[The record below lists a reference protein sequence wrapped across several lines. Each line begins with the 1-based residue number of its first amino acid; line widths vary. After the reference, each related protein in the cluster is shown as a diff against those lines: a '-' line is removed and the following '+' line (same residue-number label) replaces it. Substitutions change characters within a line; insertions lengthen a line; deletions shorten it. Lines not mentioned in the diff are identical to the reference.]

1 MRSRGRAA
9 SFLPPVL
16 LALGLAVGSSGCGPV
31 PLQRLG
37 GYVCV
42 PCTDLAAPAVNAFTA
57 ATLAGTKWLY
67 QLQGATAEGIRAT
80 GFDIVVMDYSGDGSE
95 DGRYSAAEMAE
106 IQNDGIAR
114 EALAYLSIGEAE
126 DYRYYFDPGWVYPF
140 GGQPN
145 GSAPCWLART
155 NPDWAGNYKV
165 QYWSDAWQQVIL
177 GYLDR
182 IIDDGFD
189 GIYLDIIDAFEYW
202 GDSDNGEGYFL
213 SEEEAAVRM
222 INFVKRIAHHARTV
236 RGKADFRIIPQNGER
251 ILDYDTGL
259 QYLGAGDYRATISGL
274 GIEDLY
280 FMETSPIPAGETAER
295 KTYLDAITDAGK
307 QVLVVDYVDDGSRP
321 VDSVV
326 TQFRTLALGDGYLP
340 YAAQTN
346 RELDEINTFTGQP

>member
-1 MRSRGRAA
+1 MRSIGRAA
-9 SFLPPVL
+9 PFLSAGL
-16 LALGLAVGSSGCGPV
+16 LALGLAAASSGCGPV

-42 PCTDLAAPAVNAFTA
+42 PCADLAAEAADAFSA
-57 ATLAGTKWLY
+57 ATLTGTKWLY
-67 QLQGATAEGIRAT
+67 QLQGAAAAGISATA
-80 GFDIVVMDYSGDGSE
+80 FDIVVMDYSRDGGE
-95 DGRYSAAEMAE
+95 EGRYSAAEMAA
-106 IQNDGIAR
+106 IRTGGIPR
-114 EALAYLSIGEAE
+114 QVLAYLSIGEAE

-165 QYWSDAWQQVIL
+165 QYWSDAWQRTIL

-189 GIYLDIIDAFEYW
+189 GVYLDIVDAFEYW

-213 SEEEAAVRM
+213 SEQEGAVRM
-222 INFVKRIAHHARTV
+222 INFVKRIAYHARTV
-236 RGKADFRIIPQNGER
+236 RGMTDFLIVPQNGER
-251 ILDYDTGL
+251 ILNYDTGL
-259 QYLGAGDYRATISGL
+259 QYLGAGDYLNTISGI

-280 FMETSPIPAGETAER
+280 YMQTSPIPAGETAAR
-295 KTYLDAITDAGK
+295 KTYLGDVLAVSK
-307 QVLVVDYVDDGSRP
+307 KVLVVDYVDDGSRP

-326 TQFRTLALGDGYLP
+326 TQFRDFAVADGYWP
-340 YAAQTN
+340 YAARTD